1 MAALANQ
8 YNTQIFFFRDG
19 DKLDL
24 ANWKQTWE
32 SSGELGSFE

>member
-1 MAALANQ
+1 MAAIANQ
-8 YNTQIFFFRDG
+8 YNTQIFFRDG

-24 ANWKQTWE
+24 ANSKQTWE

>member
-8 YNTQIFFFRDG
+8 YNTQIFFSDG

-24 ANWKQTWE
+24 ADSKQTWK
-32 SSGELGSFE
+32 SSGELGFFE